1 MEFKDRTATNPGR
14 IALKKVFTNPTTGQE
29 IFDVTLADG
38 ATEQGTPINKQTL
51 DALKEDVLNELQ
63 AKLDGAFVLS
73 GTTLTIK
80 I

>member
-1 MEFKDRTATNPGR
+1 MEFKDRKSTNPGR
-14 IALKKVFTNPTTGQE
+14 IILENVQNKARNTYDI
-29 IFDVTLADG
+29 IFADG

-51 DALKEDVLNELQ
+51 DAFKEDVLNEVQ
-63 AKLDGAFVLS
+63 AKLNGVFVLS